1 MAPKKKNVEEQ
12 MDLLTLIDTDEKD
25 QEQELYGDEVSP
37 VEANDIEEEEY
48 IVSPSGERFSV
59 EEWTSPIVAG
69 GPTRQE
75 VEEWKDKHGHVYF
88 TPFEAE
94 IYIWRTLD
102 RPEYRE
108 IIRNQEITMLDREE
122 IITEKCVLYPRNF
135 TAKTMIKGRAGVP
148 SLLSEMIMDKSGFV
162 AQSAPIKL

>member
-59 EEWTSPIVAG
+59 EEWTSPIVG
-69 GPTRQE
+69 
-75 VEEWKDKHGHVYF
+75 V
-88 TPFEAE
+88 
-94 IYIWRTLD
+94 
-102 RPEYRE
+102 RPRY
-108 IIRNQEITMLDREE
+108 L
-122 IITEKCVLYPRNF
+122 
-135 TAKTMIKGRAGVP
+135 
-148 SLLSEMIMDKSGFV
+148 
-162 AQSAPIKL
+162 